1 VAFLEEAKDRLI
13 EPSIRRSYT
22 LDELLAERNPKAP
35 LTDEDRA
42 WASGG
47 PIGRELI

>member
-1 VAFLEEAKDRLI
+1 VLTMLGSSISRDR
-13 EPSIRRSYT
+13 PRRYW
-22 LDELLAERNPKAP
+22 LDEILMECNPKAP